1 MTYWWSQTSF
11 FYQGLFLEV
20 VWGVGGMEDEDMHAC
35 IYCFPGTTVCLAPA
49 SGVIF
54 NLNTTVRL
62 HAGTNETSIALL
74 FLGDQ

>member
-1 MTYWWSQTSF
+1 
-11 FYQGLFLEV
+11 
-20 VWGVGGMEDEDMHAC
+20 MEDEDVHASN
-35 IYCFPGTTVCLAPA
+35 YCFPVSVCLAPA

>member
-1 MTYWWSQTSF
+1 
-11 FYQGLFLEV
+11 
-20 VWGVGGMEDEDMHAC
+20 MHAC
-35 IYCFPGTTVCLAPA
+35 NYCFPGTSVCLAPA

-54 NLNTTVRL
+54 NLNTTVGV

>member
-1 MTYWWSQTSF
+1 
-11 FYQGLFLEV
+11 
-20 VWGVGGMEDEDMHAC
+20 MEDEDMHAC
-35 IYCFPGTTVCLAPA
+35 IYCFPGTSVCLAPA

>member
-1 MTYWWSQTSF
+1 
-11 FYQGLFLEV
+11 
-20 VWGVGGMEDEDMHAC
+20 MEDEDVHAC
-35 IYCFPGTTVCLAPA
+35 NYCFPGTSVCLAPA